1 MERTEGSAPGAI
13 PAPAPLSKL
22 TLFWEFLKIGAIGV
36 GDTGPLLGFIE
47 RDFVETRKV
56 LIHDDVNEAL
66 TYTKPLPGSTVVQIA
81 SYVGYKVGGWPGST
95 IATWAYLL
103 PSIILMLL
111 LAAGYV
117 ASSAIPAVGPA
128 INGVTS
134 VVVGILL
141 ATAYRL
147 GKRSISRVEPL
158 PIALAAAAFLAE
170 AFLSIS
176 VALIVVV
183 AGVLGI
189 LLLSPSAKA
198 PTKDQ
203 RGAR

>member
-1 MERTEGSAPGAI
+1 MAHRETSVTGVT

-22 TLFWEFLKIGAIGV
+22 TLFWEFLKIGALGV
-36 GDTGPLLGFIE
+36 GDTGPLLAFIE
-47 RDFVETRKV
+47 RDLVEARQILT
-56 LIHDDVNEAL
+56 HDDVNEAL

-81 SYVGYKVGGWPGST
+81 SFVGYKVGGWPGST

-103 PSIILMLL
+103 PSVILMLL

-134 VVVGILL
+134 AVVGILL

-147 GKRSISRVEPL
+147 GKRNISRAEPL
-158 PIALAAAAFLAE
+158 TIVLAAAAFLAG
-170 AFLSIS
+170 AFLNMS
-176 VALIVVV
+176 VALIVVA

-189 LLLSPSAKA
+189 VLLSAPAKA